1 MQFFFCLPSSNDGGW
16 MKRFWGRGIG
26 GGECSRCLCW
36 GRHSRGPQDT
46 GAQQATS
53 GDLGFL
59 LLPHSV
65 SLQVSFLGRDPLVPG
80 DAITM
85 TKELSGKR
93 ETGACENCGNGSHW
107 KIGEK
112 SPNLKFAG
120 AIEGKLY
127 TIGKVRFS
135 TPINSLP
142 DITTVTFPSNGWPR
156 PKLCPAAPLVTY
168 KCWRLVHLSH
178 RTERKKWKILL
189 KRRRVIPNPITW
201 CQIWEGQK
209 PFSGICKWTH
219 KYCKKMAQNWWV
231 RNHPFRMFL
240 A

>member
-1 MQFFFCLPSSNDGGW
+1 MQFCYCLPSSNGGGW

-26 GGECSRCLCW
+26 GGESSRRLCW

-59 LLPHSV
+59 LLHSV

-80 DAITM
+80 DAIPM

-135 TPINSLP
+135 TPINSLQSP
-142 DITTVTFPSNGWPR
+142 FPAMVDLDPSS
-156 PKLCPAAPLVTY
+156 AQ
-168 KCWRLVHLSH
+168 RLH
-178 RTERKKWKILL
+178 WLL
-189 KRRRVIPNPITW
+189 TNV
-201 CQIWEGQK
+201 EG
-209 PFSGICKWTH
+209 
-219 KYCKKMAQNWWV
+219 
-231 RNHPFRMFL
+231 
-240 A
+240 